1 MSYPPEILDSG
12 RRGRDYGIGQW
23 RNIKPPRDRLQ
34 IQTSDRDREVEMS
47 AQFDLK

>member
-1 MSYPPEILDSG
+1 MLESG
-12 RRGRDYGIGQW
+12 KRDGDQGIGQW
-23 RNIKPPRDRLQ
+23 RNTEPPRDRLQ